1 MNNLL
6 EAARR
11 YHAAGLNVLPAI
23 KSGKRP
29 IGSWKQWTKERPDFD
44 AAFPAGLEFD
54 ALCVV
59 CGPTSGNLEIIDFD
73 QKATAFDGWAK
84 QLPADLV
91 NSLPTET
98 TQSDGRHVAY
108 RCETVEK
115 NKKLARNADGT
126 TIETR
131 GTGGICL
138 INPTDG
144 YSSIWGDWES
154 IPTITPEQRARLLDA
169 ARACDEPQTE
179 KPKKG
184 PTNATRITNANTQ
197 RNATP
202 TPAPTF
208 TGESVA
214 DFLRSNLDIV
224 RQALT
229 RAGWEFLRTDG
240 DREQWRR
247 PNQPIPDKVGGTFYI
262 GGEMR
267 GCFHCFTSNAAPL
280 EVEGNYSPLQL
291 IAALEFHGNTSAASK
306 VYAPNRRSLPIVELL
321 DPDEVH
327 YSQSLEMNAE
337 GVHYS
342 AGSLRDACIQ
352 RQRERLERQAEKRA
366 AATLEEIDVEAL
378 NKSFPLK
385 ALPDEMQPMTQ
396 TQGDQYG
403 TPYATIA
410 AAGLSVLS
418 GVLGCYKA
426 EYSHN
431 GIPVNPLIHTF
442 IIAPKGTGKTGT
454 VDAFLNP
461 IVKQIERP
469 WDDWAREKQRNA
481 AFLDAEWKKLERQ
494 ATLTD
499 EEQKRQ
505 CRLSMTQRLIE
516 WGGEKIKLSA
526 GSSIESLW
534 YQAAMNR
541 TAAELDG
548 RKQHGIVFTL
558 GDASK
563 LVKTNTRKADEEA
576 SLYWARA
583 NAILDFNET
592 PQKAV
597 TDKGRETAKG
607 GAAWIF
613 DVQPKHCYFVLGGDT
628 LAGGFDRR
636 FLWVT
641 LPSKDMEESPQK
653 FNLESLQ
660 APLISLYFNV
670 LNWNGGK
677 FDCGYEDAYGDW
689 YAKQAR
695 FYNQI
700 RSDDEDLAA
709 YLKTQFTNTI
719 HRLTLLL
726 HCCQCARAG
735 RNEKEISPET
745 FQNAA
750 QLVEAYTEHRI
761 LTWKIMRNAVSP
773 SKQKTKERTA
783 DAPKALAELS
793 EQSRKT
799 YWAVC
804 AIMRKTGRGASI
816 TEINEKVRAYRR
828 QMDRKAIDAELLDA
842 GLMYIDPETTKN
854 GNAIASGERVAVPVY
869 KLDSFSGDLVE
880 SPADESPADEEPT
893 TNSPFWK

>member
-1 MNNLL
+1 MTNLINNNNLL

-11 YHAAGLNVLPAI
+11 YHAAGLNVLPADR
-23 KSGKRP
+23 KQKRP
-29 IGSWKQWTKERPDFD
+29 KGAWKQWTKERPDFD
-44 AAFPAGLEFD
+44 AAFPAGLQFD

-73 QKATAFDGWAK
+73 QKATAFDRWAA

-98 TQSDGRHVAY
+98 TQSGGRHVAY
-108 RCETVEK
+108 RCETVEG

-144 YSSIWGDWES
+144 YSSTWGDWES
-154 IPTITPEQRARLLDA
+154 IPTITPAQRSQLLDA

-179 KPKKG
+179 KPKEE
-184 PTNATRITNANTQ
+184 PTNATRITNTNTQ

-229 RAGWEFLRTDG
+229 RAGWAFLFCQG
-240 DREQWRR
+240 DFEQWQR
-247 PNQPIPDKVGGTFYI
+247 PNQTQTGKAGGSLSKDGY
-262 GGEMR
+262 
-267 GCFHCFTSNAAPL
+267 FHCFTSNAAPL
-280 EVEGNYSPLQL
+280 EVDKNYSPLQL
-291 IAALEFHGNTSAASK
+291 IAALEFHGDTSAASK
-306 VYAPNRRSLPIVELL
+306 AYAPNRRAVRIECFNPYDV
-321 DPDEVH
+321 PT
-327 YSQSLEMNAE
+327 LEMDAE
-337 GVHYS
+337 GVS
-342 AGSLRDACIQ
+342 FPLSLYDCMQ
-352 RQRERLERQAEKRA
+352 RQRKRLERQAEKEA
-366 AATLEEIDVEAL
+366 AATLEEIDIEAL
-378 NKSFPLK
+378 NRSFPLE
-385 ALPDEMQPMTQ
+385 ALPRAVQLMAG
-396 TQGDQYG
+396 TQGDRYG

-410 AAGLSVLS
+410 AVGLSVLS
-418 GVLGCYKA
+418 GVLGCRKA
-426 EYSHN
+426 EYSFN

-442 IIAPKGTGKTGT
+442 IVAPYGAGKSET
-454 VDAFLNP
+454 VNAFLNP
-461 IVKQIERP
+461 IANYLEKP
-469 WDDWAREKQRNA
+469 WNDWTREQQRNA
-481 AFLDAEWKKLERQ
+481 AFLVAEWKKLEKK

-499 EEQKRQ
+499 EEQERQ
-505 CRLSMTQRLIE
+505 RRISMTQRLIE
-516 WGGEKIKLSA
+516 WGGERIRLGA
-526 GSSIESLW
+526 GSSIEALW
-534 YQAAMNR
+534 YQSAMNR
-541 TAAELDG
+541 TAAELEG

-563 LVKTNTRKADEEA
+563 LVKTNTRKADDEI
-576 SLYWARA
+576 SQYWARA

-607 GAAWIF
+607 GAAWIL
-613 DVQPKHCYFVLGGDT
+613 DVQPEHCYFILDSDT

-641 LPSKDMEESPQK
+641 IPRKDMEERPQK
-653 FNLESLQ
+653 FNLEKLQ
-660 APLISLYFNV
+660 EPLIGLYFNV

-677 FDCGYEDAYGDW
+677 FDCGYEKEYIDW

-695 FYNQI
+695 IFNQI
-700 RSDDEDLAA
+700 RNDNLHLAV
-709 YLKTQFTNTI
+709 YLRTMFTNTV

-726 HCCQCARAG
+726 HCCQCAQTG
-735 RNEKEISPET
+735 RDEKKIRPET

-750 QLVEAYTEHRI
+750 RLVEAFLEHRN
-761 LTWKIMRNAVSP
+761 LTWKIMRNAVEP
-773 SKQKTKERTA
+773 SKQKTKDRPA
-783 DAPKALAELS
+783 DTPKALIELS
-793 EQSRKT
+793 ESSRKT
-799 YWAVC
+799 YWAIR
-804 AIMRKTGRGASI
+804 AIMGATGRGAPIS
-816 TEINEKVRAYRR
+816 EINRRIKAYQRKA
-828 QMDRKAIDAELLDA
+828 DRKAIDAELFNA

-854 GNAIASGERVAVPVY
+854 GNGISSGERVAAPVY
-869 KLDSFSGDLVE
+869 DLDPFSGDLVE
-880 SPADESPADEEPT
+880 TTADEPQT
-893 TNSPFWK
+893 TRHFWE

>member
-44 AAFPAGLEFD
+44 AVFPAGLKFD

-73 QKATAFDGWAK
+73 QKAAKFDGWAK

-184 PTNATRITNANTQ
+184 PTNATRITNA
-197 RNATP
+197 TP
-202 TPAPTF
+202 APAPTF

-229 RAGWEFLRTDG
+229 RAGWEFLRDEG
-240 DREQWRR
+240 DFEQWQR
-247 PNQPIPDKVGGTFYI
+247 PNQPQAGKLGGSLCTNPQSDGY
-262 GGEMR
+262 

-291 IAALEFHGNTSAASK
+291 IAALEHGGNESAASK
-306 VYAPNRRSLPIVELL
+306 AYAPNRRNLSIVELL

-337 GVHYS
+337 GVTYS
-342 AGSLRDACIQ
+342 ARSLRDACIQ

-410 AAGLSVLS
+410 AAGLSALS
-418 GVLGCYKA
+418 GVLGCDKA
-426 EYSHN
+426 EYSYN

-442 IIAPKGTGKTGT
+442 IVAPKGAGKSET
-454 VDAFLNP
+454 VNAFLNP
-461 IVKQIERP
+461 IANQIERP
-469 WDDWAREKQRNA
+469 WNDWTREQQRNKT
-481 AFLDAEWKKLERQ
+481 FLDAEWKKLERQ

-516 WGGEKIKLSA
+516 WGGERIRLGA
-526 GSSIESLW
+526 GSSIEALW
-534 YQAAMNR
+534 YQSAMNR

-563 LVKTNTRKADEEA
+563 LVKTNTRKADEDA
-576 SLYWARA
+576 ALYWARA

-607 GAAWIF
+607 GAAWIL
-613 DVQPKHCYFVLGGDT
+613 DVQPKHCHFVLGGDT

-641 LPSKDMEESPQK
+641 LPSKDMEERPQT

-677 FDCGYEDAYGDW
+677 FDCGYKKEYDDW
-689 YAKQAR
+689 YTKQVR

-726 HCCQCARAG
+726 HCCECVQTGNDVKTIAP
-735 RNEKEISPET
+735 KT

-761 LTWKIMRNAVSP
+761 LTWKIMKNAVEP

-783 DAPKALAELS
+783 DAPKALVELS

-854 GNAIASGERVAVPVY
+854 GNVIASGERVAVPVY
-869 KLDSFSGDLVE
+869 NLDSFSGDLVE